1 MRISLRRPMG
11 WAVLA
16 AALTSMAAGAAADTG
31 KQFHRS
37 AVRGT
42 IHSKY
47 RPLALDTT
55 PIKVVAV
62 LSGDSVADVQAAA
75 GRRLTRTEKLTV
87 KNQRLADQS
96 GTRASL
102 EAAGGRVIGSFQ
114 NALNGIK
121 LTIPRNQIA
130 ALRQV
135 PGVTDV
141 VPVGIHKRLNV
152 VSVPRIQ
159 APVAWSGAAGVHG
172 EGIKVAIID
181 TGIDYT
187 HANFGGPGTV
197 AAFDAAFAADT
208 APANPSWFGPSAPKV
223 KGGTDLV
230 GDDYNADPN
239 SPTYQPVPHPDP
251 NPLDCNGHGSHVAG
265 TAAGF
270 GVLAAGS
277 TYQGKYDQLTYLNN
291 QFSIGPGVAPL
302 ANLYAV
308 RVFGCDGSTD
318 VVADALEWAVE
329 NDMDVVNMS
338 LGGDFGS
345 GTDADSL
352 ATDAAVKAGVV
363 VVAAAGNAGDIT
375 YVAGSPGNSAKA
387 ISVAASAREAFE
399 RTVNLALPA
408 VSGGGPAAQTVVG
421 LNVNG
426 ADFPS
431 GESLGIVVLKT
442 PSGGVSLGCDPQ
454 EYVNAGVAGKLVVT
468 QRGTCARV
476 ARAIFGQKAGAAA
489 VVMINNST
497 DLPPFDGPI
506 TQNPDTGEAFT
517 VTIPFIG
524 VKGPVAVGTDGLAVA
539 LRDGLQTTLTEG
551 TPIQTGMATFSS
563 TGPRTPDSRLKPDIT
578 APGEAIIS
586 TLSGSGNGSV
596 SESGTSMATPHIAG
610 TAALAIQAHP
620 KWRPSQIKSA
630 IINSGDPGPLADYET
645 RRSGSGFVNAAAVA
659 GTQAIA
665 YANADETTLNFKF
678 EELFTDFHD
687 SGTVHVRND
696 GQTPVSF
703 SVSVERKGGSPHSVN
718 LSASHITVPARS
730 TGSIEVRLT
739 VPVKTVGN
747 SDDFRDVAGL
757 IKLTPTT
764 SSSNHGYTL
773 RVPYYLVPRATAN
786 VDANLLILNKKSS
799 QGLVALTNFLSP
811 IPATADFYAWG
822 LQDRNDR
829 LGSLDL
835 HAAGV
840 QSATAGTDQVLVFA
854 INTYK
859 GWQTPETREFDVL
872 IDTDGD
878 GKPDY
883 DVFSADFGNVVTGSF
898 NGEQVAFIVNLKTG
912 DLSADF
918 DAVAPLN
925 ASTILLPVVASS
937 VGVTTANPR
946 FKYTV
951 QSFDLLSTDSDS
963 FDTVAPFNAF
973 QSAVTTGV
981 LQTVNPNKVVGVTVN
996 VNRAEFAKTPPLG
1009 LMIVSPD
1016 NKNGVREVNLLNIK
1030 N

>member
-1 MRISLRRPMG
+1 L
-11 WAVLA
+11 
-16 AALTSMAAGAAADTG
+16 
-31 KQFHRS
+31 
-37 AVRGT
+37 
-42 IHSKY
+42 HSKY
-47 RPLALDTT
+47 LPLALDRT
-55 PIKVVAV
+55 PVKVVAV
-62 LSGDSVADVQAAA
+62 LAGDSVAEVQAAA
-75 GRRLTRTEKLTV
+75 GRRLTRAEKLAV
-87 KNQRLADQS
+87 KNQRMAEQS
-96 GTRASL
+96 SQRGAL

-130 ALRQV
+130 DLRQV
-135 PGVTDV
+135 PGVIDV

-159 APVAWSGAAGVHG
+159 APIAWSGAAGVHG
-172 EGIKVAIID
+172 EGVKVAIID

-197 AAFDAAFAADT
+197 AAFDAAFANDA
-208 APANPSWFGPSAPKV
+208 APADPALFGPSAPKV

-230 GDDYNADPN
+230 GDDYDADPK
-239 SPTYQPVPHPDP
+239 SATYQPVPHPDP

-265 TAAGF
+265 TAAGY
-270 GVLAAGS
+270 GVLASGS
-277 TYQGKYDQLTYLNN
+277 TFQGKYDQLTYLNN
-291 QFSIGPGVAPL
+291 QFAIGPGVAPL

-308 RVFGCDGSTD
+308 RVFGCSGSTD

-338 LGGDFGS
+338 LGSDFGS
-345 GTDADSL
+345 GVDADSL

-363 VVAAAGNAGDIT
+363 VVAAAGNGGDIT
-375 YVAGSPGNSAKA
+375 YIAGSPGNSVKA

-399 RTVNLALPA
+399 RTINLALPA
-408 VSGGGPAAQTVVG
+408 VSGGPAAQTVVG
-421 LNVNG
+421 LNSNG
-426 ADFPS
+426 ADFPA
-431 GESLGIVVLKT
+431 GESLSVVVLKT
-442 PSGGVSLGCDPQ
+442 ASGGVSLGCDPQ

-476 ARAIFGQKAGAAA
+476 ARAVYGQKAGAAA
-489 VVMINNST
+489 VLMINSGS
-497 DLPPFDGPI
+497 DLPPFEGPI
-506 TQNPDTGEAFT
+506 TENPDTGEQYT

-524 VKGPVAVGTDGLAVA
+524 VKGPVAAGTDGLAVA
-539 LRDGLQTTLTEG
+539 LREGLPTTLTEG

-610 TAALAIQAHP
+610 TAALAVQAHP

-630 IINSGDPGPLADYET
+630 IINSGDPAPLADYET

-665 YANADETTLNFKF
+665 FADADETTLNFKF
-678 EELFTDFHD
+678 KEISSDFHD

-703 SVSVERKGGSPHSVN
+703 TVSVEQKSGSPHSVN
-718 LSASHITVPARS
+718 LSASHITVPPR
-730 TGSIEVRLT
+730 GSSSIDVRLA
-739 VPVKTVGN
+739 VPAATAGN

-757 IKLTPTT
+757 IKFTPTT
-764 SSSNHGYTL
+764 ASSNRGYTL
-773 RVPYYLVPRATAN
+773 RVPYYLVPRVTAN
-786 VDANLLILNKKSS
+786 VDAKLVLKHKAT
-799 QGLVALTNFLSP
+799 QGVVALTNMASP

-822 LQDRNDR
+822 LEDKNER
-829 LGSLDL
+829 LGSFDL

-840 QSATAGTDQVLVFA
+840 QSAVIGTDTALVFA

-872 IDTDGD
+872 IDSDGD

-883 DVFSADFGNVVTGSF
+883 DVFSADFGAVAAGAN
-898 NGEQVAFIVNLKTG
+898 NGEIVAFILNIKTG

-925 ASTILLPVVASS
+925 ASTILLPVLASS
-937 VGVTTANPR
+937 VGVTTTNPR
-946 FKYTV
+946 FEYTV
-951 QSFDLLSTDSDS
+951 QSFDLTSTDSDS
-963 FDTVAPFNAF
+963 FDNVAAFNAF
-973 QSAVTTGV
+973 QSAVSTGI
-981 LQTVNPNKVVGVTVN
+981 LATVKPNTAVGVTVN
-996 VNRAEFAKTPPLG
+996 VNRTEFAKTPPLG
-1009 LMIVSPD
+1009 LMVVSPD
-1016 NKNGVREVNLLNIK
+1016 NKNGAREVNLLNIR